1 MEVTE
6 QRSGEIE
13 VLELK
18 GRLDAASAKA
28 LKEKVQSLVEQ
39 QRVKLVLDMGDID
52 FIDSSGLGVLVA
64 ALRSAN
70 KKGGD
75 VKIAALQN
83 KIRSIFE
90 LTRLHR
96 VFEIFDT
103 AETAIASFG

>member
-1 MEVTE
+1 MELAE
-6 QRSGEIE
+6 RKSGEIE
-13 VLELK
+13 VIELK
-18 GRLDAASAKA
+18 GRLDAVSAKT
-28 LKEKVQSLVEQ
+28 LKDKVQFLVDE

-52 FIDSSGLGVLVA
+52 FVDSTGLGVLVA

-96 VFEIFDT
+96 VFEIFDV